1 MSNGDRRPLQR
12 VVDGYVRHVHF
23 VQYHSR
29 TNTTEARQ
37 EWMTRLTEEHP
48 ERQMNTWAD
57 DLQVQRLIIEGT
69 HRLNPTTGV
78 HWVQRMS
85 RCMWDDE
92 TGEVIGHHRFAYDG
106 KDFLG
111 FYLQKKQWVALTA
124 EAETIIGDLN
134 RRVTLNQRVHD
145 YVTQDCPERLQMYLQ
160 YGSSQLL
167 RKEPPKVFLLQKN
180 SSSPIVCLA
189 TAFFPKHCQL
199 FWRKDGEVFNGDNV
213 LMKDTLPNHDG
224 TFQRKAE
231 LLRPPVRPE
240 DWSQY
245 ECVFQSYGQDDVT
258 LRLDEG
264 IKRNPAQIIPERPG
278 TVTAIS
284 LTTILLIIICPIAII
299 MIIVSLVLL
308 LRRRNSRPS
317 EKPSNH
323 QTRRKKV
330 NGVGR
335 LTATSGDQ
343 HGSDTTGVCNA
354 TRFELHT
361 ATPATQ
367 DDTTGVQRQ
376 SQKFTTCGA
385 LTNQRPVSRRRRSKS
400 LRLFTSRL
408 SAVLRVA
415 QIVHFLISTGT

>member
-1 MSNGDRRPLQR
+1 MIPDLKRMFLLAALLLLMVTGVAAEFHSLSYHEMMTNGDWPLQT
-12 VVDGYVRHVHF
+12 VVDGYVDHVHF

-29 TNTTEARQ
+29 TNTIEARQ

-48 ERQMNTWAD
+48 ERQMNTCAD
-57 DLQVQRLIIEGT
+57 DLQVQRLILEPT
-69 HRLNPTTGV
+69 HRLNHTTGA

-106 KDFLG
+106 KYFLG

-134 RRVTLNQRVHD
+134 GRVTLNERVHD
-145 YVTQDCPERLQMYLQ
+145 YLTQDCPERLQMYLQ

-167 RKEPPKVFLLQKN
+167 RKEPPEVFLLQKN

-199 FWRKDGEVFNGDNV
+199 FWRKDGEAMNGDDV
-213 LMKDTLPNHDG
+213 LMTDTLPNHDG

-264 IKRNPAQIIPERPG
+264 LKRNPGQISP
-278 TVTAIS
+278 
-284 LTTILLIIICPIAII
+284 TTILICSIAII
-299 MIIVSLVLL
+299 PMIIISIVFLVL
-308 LRRRNSRPS
+308 RWWCRNRRPS
-317 EKPSNH
+317 E
-323 QTRRKKV
+323 
-330 NGVGR
+330 
-335 LTATSGDQ
+335 
-343 HGSDTTGVCNA
+343 
-354 TRFELHT
+354 
-361 ATPATQ
+361 
-367 DDTTGVQRQ
+367 
-376 SQKFTTCGA
+376 
-385 LTNQRPVSRRRRSKS
+385 RRSHRFS
-400 LRLFTSRL
+400 CCADTSQIHESSAQSEDPCHGEELQQLR
-408 SAVLRVA
+408 A
-415 QIVHFLISTGT
+415 